1 MTKDMLSKHWDIMC
15 SDRNE
20 RWDFIKSIQRLC
32 EVNAQKPSTKKIF
45 RDLMKLV
52 E

>member
-1 MTKDMLSKHWDIMC
+1 MTKDMLYKHWDIMC
-15 SDRNE
+15 LDNNE
-20 RWDFIKSIQRLC
+20 LRDFIKSIQRLC
-32 EVNAQKPSTKKIF
+32 EANAQKPSTKKIF